1 MLAVI
6 VDGVF
11 RVGFDVWAV
20 WLCLLVSAKD
30 HVSRNADK
38 CRVIAGRKRGCIDS
52 LAVIQK
58 PAAGGVAFAGL
69 ECTVSTCVN
78 DCAKT
83 VFLEKLAQAF
93 GLFGIYA
100 EDIFA
105 KNARVFNRPDSNN
118 ARHVLAN
125 GHAAVQF
132 IEMPKKR
139 KAWNAIQP
147 EN

>member
-20 WLCLLVSAKD
+20 WLCLLVATKD

-105 KNARVFNRPDSNN
+105 KNARVFNRPDANN

-139 KAWNAIQP
+139 KAWNAVQP

>member
-11 RVGFDVWAV
+11 WVGFDVRAV
-20 WLCLLVSAKD
+20 WLCLLVATKD
-30 HVSRNADK
+30 HVGRNADER
-38 CRVIAGRKRGCIDS
+38 CVVACGERGRINA
-52 LAVIQK
+52 LTVIQK
-58 PAAGGVAFAGL
+58 SAARGVAFAGL
-69 ECTVSTCVN
+69 ECTVSACVN
-78 DCAKT
+78 DCAKM
-83 VFLEKLAQAF
+83 VFFKKLAQSF
-93 GLFGIYA
+93 RLFGIYA
-100 EDIFA
+100 KDVLS
-105 KNARVFNRPDSNN
+105 KNARVFDRSDANN

-139 KAWNAIQP
+139 KAGNAVQP